1 MKTELSVVI
10 PVFNEAAVLPM
21 LFARLYPALDAL
33 GRHYEVIFV
42 DDGSADGSVA
52 LLREQFTSRP
62 LQTRVL
68 ILAHN
73 AGQHAAILAG
83 FSEARGSYVVTL
95 DSDLQNPPEEIAAV
109 VAALDQGFDC
119 VGTIRKG
126 RRDPWWRRAMSRMLN
141 RIRERTTRIRI
152 TDQGCMLRG
161 YQRPVVDAINRC
173 REVSTFIPALAYIFA
188 RRPTEI
194 EVSHAERAAGQS
206 KYSLFSL
213 IRLNF
218 DLMTGFSLLPLQFF
232 SLTGILI
239 ATISM
244 GFVVYL
250 LLRRLLIGPEAEG
263 LFTLFALMFFVIGVL
278 LLGLGVVGEYVGR
291 IYQQVRQRPRYEIA
305 EVLEEGASEQSRRSI
320 RAP

>member
-1 MKTELSVVI
+1 MTAELSVVI
-10 PVFNEAAVLPM
+10 PVFNESAVLPM

-33 GRHYEVIFV
+33 GRQYEVIFV
-42 DDGSADGSVA
+42 DDGSSDDSVA
-52 LLREQFTSRP
+52 LLRGQYAARP
-62 LQTRVL
+62 QNTRVL

-83 FSEARGSYVVTL
+83 FSVARGTQLVTL
-95 DSDLQNPPEEIAAV
+95 DSDLQNPPEEIGAV

-126 RRDPWWRRAMSRMLN
+126 RRDPWWRRTFSRMIN
-141 RIRERTTRIRI
+141 RVREKTTRIHI

-173 REVSTFIPALAYIFA
+173 REVSNFIPALAYTFS

-194 EVSHAERAAGQS
+194 EVRHEKRAAGES

-218 DLMTGFSLLPLQFF
+218 DLMTGYSLLPLQII
-232 SLTGILI
+232 SLSGILI
-239 ATISM
+239 ATVSM
-244 GFVVYL
+244 GFFVFL
-250 LLRRLLIGPEAEG
+250 LIRRLIIGPEAEG
-263 LFTLFALMFFVIGVL
+263 LFTLFALMFFLIGVL
-278 LLGLGVVGEYVGR
+278 LFGVGVVGEYVGR
-291 IYQQVRQRPRYEIA
+291 IYQQVRQRPLYEIA
-305 EVLEEGASEQSRRSI
+305 ETLEEGASEHSRRSI
-320 RAP
+320 RAS

>member
-68 ILAHN
+68 MLAHN